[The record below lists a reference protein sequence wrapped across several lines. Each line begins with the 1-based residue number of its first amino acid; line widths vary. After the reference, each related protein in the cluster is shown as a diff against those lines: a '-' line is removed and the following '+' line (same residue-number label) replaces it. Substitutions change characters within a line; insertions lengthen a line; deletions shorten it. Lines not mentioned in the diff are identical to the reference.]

1 MYLIVRNHWLKKY
14 IGVQWLEAAW
24 KIIKFFSI
32 SFQEEEEVG
41 QAVEVEI
48 EEAVSLKFQKFYFWL
63 INF

>member
-1 MYLIVRNHWLKKY
+1 
-14 IGVQWLEAAW
+14 
-24 KIIKFFSI
+24 
-32 SFQEEEEVG
+32 VG